1 VAWLDDFVYLKTGRL
16 TTGLLE
22 NAKKCEKKL
31 KFLGRPPIILSNSC
45 EV

>member
-1 VAWLDDFVYLKTGRL
+1 L

-22 NAKKCEKKL
+22 NAKKCENKKL

>member
-1 VAWLDDFVYLKTGRL
+1 VLFNT
-16 TTGLLE
+16 LLPK
-22 NAKKCEKKL
+22 NRPVDNRAFGKCKKIRKKKL